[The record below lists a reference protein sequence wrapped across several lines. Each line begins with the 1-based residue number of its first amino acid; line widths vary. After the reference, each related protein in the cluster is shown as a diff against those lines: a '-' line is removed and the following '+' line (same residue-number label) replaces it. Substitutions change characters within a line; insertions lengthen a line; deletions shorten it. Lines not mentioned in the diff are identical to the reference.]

1 MKIKFIPAAAIFL
14 VFGLANLSAPIHA
27 QAPAGA
33 GTRPKRRRPE
43 NPRPNSNSAAPGKT
57 HAKTQF
63 YIRATNGE
71 NQV

>member
-14 VFGLANLSAPIHA
+14 VFGLESFQRQSTRKPLQEPE
-27 QAPAGA
+27 
-33 GTRPKRRRPE
+33 RPKRRLR
-43 NPRPNSNSAAPGKT
+43 RTPGPTEFGSTRKD
-57 HAKTQF
+57 AREGAI